1 MRRVALFFLASAAL
15 LAQNFPEVSLG
26 EMQQLVRSRSA
37 VILDC
42 NGSDSY
48 REGHLP
54 GAIDYEAN
62 YARLGQILPG
72 NRGVPVVVYAG
83 GPFSSAYLSGAQAI
97 QRLGY
102 GNVRCFRGG
111 LSSWAQA
118 GLPMDR

>member
-1 MRRVALFFLASAAL
+1 MVLLGVALAA
-15 LAQNFPEVSLG
+15 QHFPEVSLG

-37 VILDC
+37 VLLDC

-54 GAIDYEAN
+54 GALDYDAH
-62 YARLGQILPG
+62 YSRLSQVLPR
-72 NRGVPVVVYAG
+72 NRQVPVVVYAG
-83 GPFSSAYLSGAQAI
+83 GPFSTAYLAGAQAV

-102 GNVRCFRGG
+102 QNVRCFRGG

-118 GLPMDR
+118 GLPLER

>member
-1 MRRVALFFLASAAL
+1 MRRIALLVLVSAAL

-26 EMQQLVRSRSA
+26 DMQQLVRSRSA
-37 VILDC
+37 IVLDC

-62 YARLGQILPG
+62 FSRLGQILPG

-83 GPFSSAYLSGAQAI
+83 GPFSSAYLSGAQAVH
-97 QRLGY
+97 RLGY
-102 GNVRCFRGG
+102 SNVRCFRGG

-118 GLPMDR
+118 GLPLER